1 MRNILIVY
9 YHRFPFPLRKSIEDH
24 LYSFHRYS
32 AQRCFYLNMAARRI
46 PGYILRLRFDLIV
59 FHTTFLCGRWS
70 VKLFDVLRRRAARL
84 KDIDARKVALPQDE
98 FCDSVAL
105 CDFIN
110 ELGID
115 RVFSVAPPSE
125 WPKIYETVDRAKVGF
140 TQVLTGYLSR
150 KTVAEIDALAERAGE
165 RTIDIG
171 YRAWEAEPWLGR
183 HGLLKTRIAEL
194 AQSAAETAALLT
206 DISNRQED
214 TFLGRDWYR
223 FLLSCKYTIGVEG
236 GASVLDRDGSIRE
249 ATNAYT
255 ADHPDA
261 SFEEVEAACF
271 AGLDGE
277 LNLRAISPRH
287 LEACVTRTCQVLV
300 EGEYNGVL
308 EPGRH
313 YIEVQ
318 RDFSNLDEVMAVVRD
333 DRLREGIVAAARADI
348 VDSGRYTY
356 ASFVREVLEE
366 SLDGVPEID
375 RATRRD
381 RIAHRR
387 NRLAEA
393 LAWAGVAVYC
403 KLRAVLR
410 LLRIEESVRKL
421 LGRGDD

>member
-46 PGYILRLRFDLIV
+46 PGYILRRRFDVIV

-70 VKLFDVLRRRAARL
+70 VKLFDALRRRAARL
-84 KDIDARKVALPQDE
+84 KDLDARKVALPQDE

-110 ELGID
+110 EFGID
-115 RVFSVAPPSE
+115 RVFSVASPSE
-125 WPKIYETVDRAKVGF
+125 WPKIYETVDRSKIGF

-150 KTVAEIDALAERAGE
+150 KTVTEIDALAERAGE

-171 YRAWEAEPWLGR
+171 YRAWQAELWLGR
-183 HGLLKTRIAEL
+183 HGLLKTLIAER
-194 AQSAAETAALLT
+194 AQLAAETAGLVT

-236 GASVLDRDGSIRE
+236 GASILDRDGSIRE

-261 SFEEVEAACF
+261 SFEQVEAACF
-271 AGLDGE
+271 AGLDGG
-277 LNLRAISPRH
+277 LNLRAVSPRH

-308 EPGRH
+308 EGGRH
-313 YIEVQ
+313 YIEVK
-318 RDFSNLDEVMAVVRD
+318 RDFSNLDEVMAIVRD
-333 DRLREGIVAAARADI
+333 DRVRDGIVTAARADV
-348 VDSGRYTY
+348 VDSGRYSY
-356 ASFVREVLEE
+356 ASFVEQVLTET
-366 SLDGVPEID
+366 LDGAAEVDGPARGD
-375 RATRRD
+375 GV
-381 RIAHRR
+381 AHAR

-410 LLRIEESVRKL
+410 LLRIEEAVRRL
-421 LGRGDD
+421 IGRGDD